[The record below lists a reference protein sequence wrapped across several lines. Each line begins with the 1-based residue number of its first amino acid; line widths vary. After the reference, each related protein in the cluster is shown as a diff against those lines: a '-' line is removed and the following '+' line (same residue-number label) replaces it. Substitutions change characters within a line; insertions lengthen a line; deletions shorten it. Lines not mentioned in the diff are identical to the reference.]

1 MDFIQINI
9 NSFSAAKICVQVDI
23 LEVEPSYFRFPLYS
37 IFTKLM
43 NSYITCIHKSVY
55 IVYSYILRL
64 LIVWESQNLVFFFLS
79 FFFKGGG
86 VEILIM
92 SYFKRKFQ
100 TKIKGNCPQAS
111 YVLLNC
117 TYTTFFHL
125 FLKTIV
131 LPSIWFCFTFCTKF
145 LCNAGNIQS
154 EMLKSRKRRCKII
167 QINVMRL

>member
-23 LEVEPSYFRFPLYS
+23 LEVEPSYFRYPLYL

-43 NSYITCIHKSVY
+43 NSYITCIHKSVNIWY
-55 IVYSYILRL
+55 TVIFYVCLLYGSLR
-64 LIVWESQNLVFFFLS
+64 IWSFSFFLS
-79 FFFKGGG
+79 FLKGGG

-111 YVLLNC
+111 YILLNC

-125 FLKTIV
+125 FFKTTV
-131 LPSIWFCFTFCTKF
+131 LPSIWFCFTFCTK
-145 LCNAGNIQS
+145 LI
-154 EMLKSRKRRCKII
+154 SR
-167 QINVMRL
+167 